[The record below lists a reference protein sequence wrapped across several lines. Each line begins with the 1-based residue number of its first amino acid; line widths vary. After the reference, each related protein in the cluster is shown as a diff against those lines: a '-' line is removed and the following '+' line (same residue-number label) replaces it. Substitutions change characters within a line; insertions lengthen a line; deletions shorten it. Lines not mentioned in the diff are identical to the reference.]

1 MGRFWITG
9 RAPDG
14 TMHGTIAGTIAC
26 IRHTIRNCATGESM
40 AATGQAK
47 PAGGSFH
54 TLTQRQIIG
63 TMTGV
68 MLTLLL
74 AALDQTIVGTAM
86 PRIIAQLNGFERYAW
101 VTTVYLLTSTAA
113 VPIFGKLSDI
123 YGRKWFYLGGAVL
136 FVVASALCGAAGS
149 IPGVPGDGMTQLI
162 LFRGL
167 QGVGGGIIMAITF
180 TIIGDIFPPAVR
192 GKYQGLLSAVWGMSS
207 VFGPTL
213 GGWITDSFSWRWI
226 FYINLPV
233 GILAI
238 TALMIAFPY
247 FKPEGVKRVIDFA
260 GVATLLA
267 ALVPLLLALT
277 WVTNYGWAAPRVVG
291 LLVLAAVMIAAFILA
306 ESRAVEPLLPL
317 SLFRDRVISLSTVS
331 VFLTGMAMFGSILF
345 IPLFMQTVIG
355 VSATQSGS
363 LLTPMMVIWSVGS
376 ISAGQLVARMGRY
389 KMIVLVGMAL
399 MTVGL
404 FLLARMTAATTRP
417 TVVVFMLLIG
427 MGMGLTMPIFTLI
440 VQNAAPQRQIGAATA
455 TVQFFRQIGST
466 VGAAVFGS
474 IMLTRYQSHFSGT
487 VPVGTPASALA
498 AFKDPLQL
506 AQVLPQL
513 KDQFAALPNGPQLL
527 QTLLANTKDAL
538 VYAITGVFLISAI
551 LTVIAFATDFWLK
564 EVPLRKSFAPPVMPE
579 AEGVI
584 VSSETP
590 LGAPALSGQGDD

>member
-1 MGRFWITG
+1 
-9 RAPDG
+9 
-14 TMHGTIAGTIAC
+14 
-26 IRHTIRNCATGESM
+26 
-40 AATGQAK
+40 
-47 PAGGSFH
+47 
-54 TLTQRQIIG
+54 
-63 TMTGV
+63 MTGV

-86 PRIIAQLNGFERYAW
+86 PRIIAQLNGFDRYAW
-101 VTTVYLLTSTAA
+101 VTTAYLLTSTAA

-149 IPGVPGDGMTQLI
+149 IPGVPGGGMTQLI
-162 LFRGL
+162 VFRGL

-192 GKYQGLLSAVWGMSS
+192 GKYQGLLSAVWGMAS

-213 GGWITDSFSWRWI
+213 GGWITDKFSWRWI

-233 GILAI
+233 GILA
-238 TALMIAFPY
+238 TVALFVAFPY
-247 FKPEGVKRVIDFA
+247 FKPEGVKRVIDYA
-260 GVATLLA
+260 GTVTLLGG
-267 ALVPLLLALT
+267 LVPLLLALT
-277 WVTNYGWAAPRVVG
+277 WVTDYGWASPRVVA
-291 LLVLAAVMIAAFILA
+291 LLVVAVVMLVAFVLA
-306 ESRAVEPLLPL
+306 ETRAVEPILPL
-317 SLFRDRVISLSTVS
+317 SLFRDPIISLSTIT
-331 VFLTGMAMFGSILF
+331 VFLSGMAMFASILF

-376 ISAGQLVARMGRY
+376 ISAGQIVARMGRY
-389 KMIVLVGMAL
+389 KALVLVGLAL

-404 FLLARMTAATTRP
+404 FLLGRMGAGTSRLG
-417 TVVVFMLLIG
+417 VVGDMLLVG
-427 MGMGLTMPIFTLI
+427 AGMGLTMPIFTLI

-455 TVQFFRQIGST
+455 TVQFFRQVGGT

-513 KDQFAALPNGPQLL
+513 KGQFAALPNGPQLL

-538 VYAITGVFLISAI
+538 VYAITGVFLISAV

-579 AEGVI
+579 AEGAI
-584 VSSETP
+584 ISSETP
-590 LGAPALSGQGDD
+590 LGAPALSAQGDD

>member
-1 MGRFWITG
+1 
-9 RAPDG
+9 
-14 TMHGTIAGTIAC
+14 
-26 IRHTIRNCATGESM
+26 M
-40 AATGQAK
+40 AATGQTK

-291 LLVLAAVMIAAFILA
+291 LLILAAVMIAAFILA

>member
-1 MGRFWITG
+1 
-9 RAPDG
+9 
-14 TMHGTIAGTIAC
+14 
-26 IRHTIRNCATGESM
+26 M

-291 LLVLAAVMIAAFILA
+291 LLILAAVMIAAFILA

>member
-1 MGRFWITG
+1 MATAQ
-9 RAPDG
+9 RAK
-14 TMHGTIAGTIAC
+14 
-26 IRHTIRNCATGESM
+26 EV
-40 AATGQAK
+40 
-47 PAGGSFH
+47 GGNSFH
-54 TLTQRQIIG
+54 TLTHRQIVG

-86 PRIIAQLNGFERYAW
+86 PRIIAQLNGFDRYAW
-101 VTTVYLLTSTAA
+101 VTTAYLLTSTAA

-162 LFRGL
+162 IFRGL
-167 QGVGGGIIMAITF
+167 QGVGGGIILAITF

-233 GILAI
+233 GILATI
-238 TALMIAFPY
+238 ALFVAFPY
-247 FKPEGVKRVIDFA
+247 FKPEGVRRVIDYA
-260 GVATLLA
+260 GVVTLLGG
-267 ALVPLLLALT
+267 LVPLLLALT
-277 WVTNYGWAAPRVVG
+277 WAMDYGWGAPRVVG
-291 LLVLAAVMIAAFILA
+291 LLVVAVVMLVAFVLA
-306 ESRAVEPLLPL
+306 EARAIEPLLPL
-317 SLFRDRVISLSTVS
+317 SLFRDRIIALSTIT
-331 VFLTGMAMFGSILF
+331 VFLNGMAMFAAILF

-376 ISAGQLVARMGRY
+376 IGAGQFVARMGRY
-389 KMIVLVGMAL
+389 KALVLFGLAIMTIGLLLLGRMNAGTSRLVVVGDMLLVGA
-399 MTVGL
+399 
-404 FLLARMTAATTRP
+404 
-417 TVVVFMLLIG
+417 
-427 MGMGLTMPIFTLI
+427 GMGLTMPIFTLI

-455 TVQFFRQIGST
+455 TVQFFRQIGGT

-474 IMLTRYQSHFSGT
+474 IMLSRYKAHFDSAAPQGT
-487 VPVGTPASALA
+487 SSSALD
-498 AFKDPLQL
+498 AFKNPLQL
-506 AQVLPQL
+506 AQALPQL
-513 KDQFAALPNGPQLL
+513 KDQFAAFPNGAQLL

-538 VYAITGVFLISAI
+538 VYGITGVFLIGTI
-551 LTVIAFATDFWLK
+551 LSFAAFVLNFWLK
-564 EVPLRKSFAPPVMPE
+564 ELPLRTTFAPPETATAE
-579 AEGVI
+579 AVVI
-584 VSSETP
+584 GSETP
-590 LGAPALSGQGDD
+590 LGAPALSATSEGDD

>member
-1 MGRFWITG
+1 
-9 RAPDG
+9 
-14 TMHGTIAGTIAC
+14 
-26 IRHTIRNCATGESM
+26 M
-40 AATGQAK
+40 AATGQTK